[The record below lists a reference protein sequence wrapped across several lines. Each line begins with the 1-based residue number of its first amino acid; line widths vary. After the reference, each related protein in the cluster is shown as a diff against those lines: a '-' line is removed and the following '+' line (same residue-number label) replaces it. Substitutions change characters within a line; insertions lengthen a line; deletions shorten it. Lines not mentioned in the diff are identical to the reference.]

1 MNLPVPTIG
10 NGKNY
15 YQFISVTDCAE
26 ACLAAKKADFPNEN
40 YNLGSNNPPT
50 VNELLKTLIKTANS
64 KSILIPTPA
73 FAVKAVLELLDR
85 INRPIMDPEQY
96 LIADETCVLDCAK
109 AERELGWVPKD
120 DDTSMLL
127 VAYTDYK
134 KGNSRL
140 Y

>member
-1 MNLPVPTIG
+1 
-10 NGKNY
+10 
-15 YQFISVTDCAE
+15 
-26 ACLAAKKADFPNEN
+26 
-40 YNLGSNNPPT
+40 
-50 VNELLKTLIKTANS
+50 
-64 KSILIPTPA
+64 
-73 FAVKAVLELLDR
+73 
-85 INRPIMDPEQY
+85 MDPEQY